1 MKKSLISMTFI
12 ALLLVTLI
20 TIGLNSRSAVKAES
34 DNNLLSESLWSSAT
48 ATTAAHGS
56 AGVSLPR
63 VKIYFLTSDNMIY
76 LLNPGSSVF
85 IQLGRVPKVANG
97 NLIGMDFRVAD
108 GNKNQVYG
116 VTDKGN
122 LILINLR
129 NVSSSP
135 TVVSSLTPR
144 FAGGFQSLMDFN
156 PVVNALRLL
165 GSNDQNFAVV
175 NSNGGNLNTTAVQ
188 TAATYAVGDVNAGVD
203 PNMTGGAYT
212 NNVVGAANTIFYT
225 IDYDLDTFCTISTRN
240 ATGSSNTGGGV
251 FQTIGNV
258 VNTSGS
264 QINFNPTTDLDIYT
278 DGNGKNF
285 LVGINNETVFT
296 IDLSQINPNLA
307 LGTTQNVVA
316 KTVKIPAFLPADSFI
331 DIAIT
336 PFISS
341 SSTLG
346 ASR

>member
-1 MKKSLISMTFI
+1 MTLT

-20 TIGLNSRSAVKAES
+20 TIGLNGRFSANAES
-34 DNNLLSESLWSSAT
+34 ENNFLSDSLQSSAT
-48 ATTAAHGS
+48 ATTIAHGNR
-56 AGVSLPR
+56 GISLPK

-76 LLNPGSSVF
+76 VLIPGTSAF
-85 IQLGRVPKVANG
+85 IQLGRVPRGGLG
-97 NLIGMDFRVAD
+97 NLIGLDFRVAD
-108 GNKNQVYG
+108 GNRNQVYG

-122 LILINLR
+122 LLLINLR
-129 NVSSSP
+129 NVSSRP
-135 TVVSSLTPR
+135 TMVSALSPR

-156 PVVNALRLL
+156 PVVNALRLF

-175 NSNGGNLNTTAVQ
+175 NANGGNLNTTVVQ
-188 TAATYAVGDVNAGVD
+188 TAATYAAGDVNAGVD

-240 ATGSSNTGGGV
+240 AAGSSNTGGGV
-251 FQTIGNV
+251 FQTIGKV
-258 VNTSGS
+258 VNTSGN
-264 QINFNPTTDLDIYT
+264 QINFNPTTDLDVYT

-285 LVGINNETVFT
+285 LVGINNETIFT
-296 IDLSQINPNLA
+296 IDLSQINLNLA

-316 KTVKIPAFLPADSFI
+316 RTVKLPAFLPADSFI

-336 PFISS
+336 PYIAPA
-341 SSTLG
+341 STLG